1 MSGHFLE
8 TLPCLHS
15 AAQDHERTGLTFTAM
30 IDPGKIR
37 SAARL
42 CRAAGYHLE
51 DITVSEV
58 QEGFLAIYHFD
69 RFDRPG
75 RISCMAVSPGNAFDS
90 IADIFPGADWHE
102 RECFDFFGTTFAGHP
117 NLIPLLL
124 PPDAPTPPLRKPD
137 QGKIPLATLFPWAQ
151 APATPEEA

>member
-8 TLPCLHS
+8 SLPCLFSS
-15 AAQDHERTGLTFTAM
+15 APDPARTGLAFAAQ
-30 IDPGKIR
+30 IAPEKIR

-51 DITVSEV
+51 DVTVCEV
-58 QEGFLAIYHFD
+58 REGTLAIYHFD

-75 RISCMAVSPGNAFDS
+75 RISCMALSTGNSFES

-102 RECFDFFGTTFAGHP
+102 RECYDFFGTTFTGHP

-124 PPDAPTPPLRKPD
+124 PPDVETPPLAKQERDKA
-137 QGKIPLATLFPWAQ
+137 PLATLFPWAQ
-151 APATPEEA
+151 AQAAAEES